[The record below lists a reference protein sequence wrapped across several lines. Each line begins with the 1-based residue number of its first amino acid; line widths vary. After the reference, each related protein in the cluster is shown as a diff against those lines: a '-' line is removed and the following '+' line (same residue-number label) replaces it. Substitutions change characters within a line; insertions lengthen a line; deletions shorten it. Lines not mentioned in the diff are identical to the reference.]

1 MAEDCRG
8 HFLVTK
14 IKMKE
19 ETVDGFGEKKIS
31 KGHPIGI
38 GINMNSQ

>member
-19 ETVDGFGEKKIS
+19 ETVDGFGEKK
-31 KGHPIGI
+31 K
-38 GINMNSQ
+38 SQKDTLLG